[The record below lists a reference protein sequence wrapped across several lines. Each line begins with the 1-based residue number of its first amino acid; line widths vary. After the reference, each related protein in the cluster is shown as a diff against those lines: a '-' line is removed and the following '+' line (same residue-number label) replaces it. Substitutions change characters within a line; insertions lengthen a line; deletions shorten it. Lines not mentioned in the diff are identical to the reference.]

1 MQWTLHW
8 MAEGF
13 AAMEAMLANSRDT
26 GTFFHGDRPGLADLC
41 LLPQLYNAHR
51 FGLDLAP
58 YPTLRRIEA
67 ACQALDAFDRARPEN
82 QPDAA

>member
-1 MQWTLHW
+1 
-8 MAEGF
+8 
-13 AAMEAMLANSRDT
+13 
-26 GTFFHGDRPGLADLC
+26 
-41 LLPQLYNAHR
+41 
-51 FGLDLAP
+51 